1 MKIKEG
7 LEMRYRPFDNYISMQ
22 NPPDFSWPY
31 EAGVTGY
38 DLIVCRDAGLRDV
51 DRKSVV

>member
-22 NPPDFSWPY
+22 NPPDFS
-31 EAGVTGY
+31 
-38 DLIVCRDAGLRDV
+38 RGLTRQGLQDMT
-51 DRKSVV
+51 